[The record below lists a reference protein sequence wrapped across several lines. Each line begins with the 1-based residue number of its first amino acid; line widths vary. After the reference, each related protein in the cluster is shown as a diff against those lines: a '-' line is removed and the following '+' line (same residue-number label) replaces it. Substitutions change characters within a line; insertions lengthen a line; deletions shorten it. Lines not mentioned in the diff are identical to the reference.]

1 MRVGGEL
8 DETADPPRLR
18 TVESLCGL
26 SPADH
31 RTRRRSLED
40 LVAVAPHQAFRLSA
54 AGETSCRALDALA
67 PIGLGTRGLIASP
80 PKAGKTLL
88 LESIARGILADR
100 PATRVVVFLID
111 ERPEEV
117 TQFRRAVPAEVIAS
131 SNDQSPAEHV
141 DLAEKMLAHLE
152 RELEAGHDA
161 VVLLDSLTRMV
172 RAFNLSGTGEGH
184 LIEGVLERDTLE
196 IPKRFFQ
203 LARQIEGG
211 GSITLLA
218 TALIATGSNLDDLIY
233 EEFHHQATTEIVLD
247 RTLADRRLFPALNV
261 HLSGTVREEALVSPE
276 RFQANSE
283 LRKQLLD
290 LDKAE
295 ALERLLVEL
304 AT

>member
-1 MRVGGEL
+1 
-8 DETADPPRLR
+8 
-18 TVESLCGL
+18 
-26 SPADH
+26 
-31 RTRRRSLED
+31 
-40 LVAVAPHQAFRLSA
+40 
-54 AGETSCRALDALA
+54 
-67 PIGLGTRGLIASP
+67 GTRGLIASP

-100 PATRVVVFLID
+100 PKTRVVVFLID

-131 SNDQSPAEHV
+131 TNDQSPAEHV

-152 RELEAGHDA
+152 RELEVGNDV

-172 RAFNLSGTGEGH
+172 RAFNHEGSGEGH

-203 LARQIEGG
+203 LARQIEEG

-233 EEFHHQATTEIVLD
+233 EEFRHQATTEIVLD
-247 RTLADRRLFPALNV
+247 RGLAEKRLFPAINV
-261 HLSGTVREEALVSPE
+261 HLSGSSNEAKLLPSEVFE
-276 RFQANSE
+276 QNSI
-283 LRKQLLD
+283 LRRGLLD
-290 LDKAE
+290 LNKGE
-295 ALERLLVEL
+295 ALEVLLGEISE
-304 AT
+304 T